1 MVLLRPMIPFLK
13 KKPKNSILRR
23 CIDDDITRLR
33 LRYSPYY
40 QSFERQ
46 EDAHV
51 WFDGREMIL
60 LASNDYLGL
69 GSHPKVIAAGKKA
82 LDIWGASTTGARLAN
97 GSRVY
102 HDELEADLADFL
114 GREACQVS
122 AAGYLSCMSSVES
135 FTEKGDLILVDKNVH
150 SSLWSGIGL
159 TRARVERFA
168 HNNPQDLAEVLS
180 YESSDT
186 PKMLVV
192 EGVYSMEGHV
202 ARLKELLDVVD
213 GQNCFVVV
221 DDAHG
226 LGVLGAGGRGTL
238 SHLGVS
244 EDVDI
249 LTGSFS
255 KALSST
261 GGFVAGSRPVIEYLR
276 SHSKQTIFSAALSP
290 CQAACA
296 QAALGILREEPEH
309 LERLWRNVK
318 KYKQILDDLGLD
330 TWGSSTPAIPIVL
343 GSKERVYR
351 FWQSLMDQGVFS
363 VISIAPA
370 VPPGKDL
377 IRTAVSA
384 RHTDEDLDKI
394 ADAMAY
400 AVKRS

>member
-1 MVLLRPMIPFLK
+1 MFIQWRG
-13 KKPKNSILRR
+13 
-23 CIDDDITRLR
+23 TW
-33 LRYSPYY
+33 
-40 QSFERQ
+40 
-46 EDAHV
+46 H
-51 WFDGREMIL
+51 G
-60 LASNDYLGL
+60 
-69 GSHPKVIAAGKKA
+69 
-82 LDIWGASTTGARLAN
+82 
-97 GSRVY
+97 
-102 HDELEADLADFL
+102 
-114 GREACQVS
+114 
-122 AAGYLSCMSSVES
+122 
-135 FTEKGDLILVDKNVH
+135 
-150 SSLWSGIGL
+150 
-159 TRARVERFA
+159 
-168 HNNPQDLAEVLS
+168 
-180 YESSDT
+180 
-186 PKMLVV
+186 
-192 EGVYSMEGHV
+192 
-202 ARLKELLDVVD
+202 LKELLDVVD

-226 LGVLGAGGRGTL
+226 FGVLGAGGRGTL

-261 GGFVAGSRPVIEYLR
+261 GGFVAGSRPVIEYLK

-351 FWQSLMDQGVFS
+351 FWQSLMEQGVFS

>member
-1 MVLLRPMIPFLK
+1 MIPFLK

-51 WFDGREMIL
+51 WLDGREMIL

-135 FTEKGDLILVDKNVH
+135 FAEKGDLILVDKNVH

-180 YESSDT
+180 YESSET

-226 LGVLGAGGRGTL
+226 FGILGAGGRGTL

-261 GGFVAGSRPVIEYLR
+261 GGFVAGSRPVIEYLK

-351 FWQSLMDQGVFS
+351 FWQSLMEQGVFS

>member
-1 MVLLRPMIPFLK
+1 MIPFLK

-46 EDAHV
+46 EGAHV
-51 WFDGREMIL
+51 WLDGREMIL

-69 GSHPKVIAAGKKA
+69 GDHPKVIAAGKKA
-82 LDIWGASTTGARLAN
+82 LDTWGASTTGARLAN

-135 FTEKGDLILVDKNVH
+135 FAEKGDLILVDKNVH

-180 YESSDT
+180 YESPET

-226 LGVLGAGGRGTL
+226 FGVLGAGGRGTL

-261 GGFVAGSRPVIEYLR
+261 GGFVAGSRSVIEYLK

-296 QAALGILREEPEH
+296 QAALAVLREEPEH

-318 KYKQILDDLGLD
+318 LYKQILDDLDLD
-330 TWGSSTPAIPIVL
+330 TWGSSTPAVPIVL

-351 FWQSLMDQGVFS
+351 FWQSLMEQGVFS

-384 RHTDEDLDKI
+384 RHTDEDLEKI
-394 ADAMAY
+394 AEAMAY